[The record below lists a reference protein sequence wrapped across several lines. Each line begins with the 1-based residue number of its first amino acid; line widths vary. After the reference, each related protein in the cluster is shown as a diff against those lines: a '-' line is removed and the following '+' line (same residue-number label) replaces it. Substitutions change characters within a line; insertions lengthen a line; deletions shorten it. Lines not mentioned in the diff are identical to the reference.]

1 MKKLYSKHYQTK
13 ILNIKKLKINN
24 KKYIGFKLNDLF
36 LIKNSNEI
44 IEFNYKGHS
53 FINIKNLKNN
63 ILNII

>member
-24 KKYIGFKLNDLF
+24 QKYIGFKLNELF

-44 IEFNYKGHS
+44 IEVNYKGFS

>member
-44 IEFNYKGHS
+44 IEFNYKGFS
-53 FINIKNLKNN
+53 FINIKNLNNN

>member
-24 KKYIGFKLNDLF
+24 QKYIGFKLNDLF
-36 LIKNSNEI
+36 KIKNSNEI
-44 IEFNYKGHS
+44 IEFNYKGYS

>member
-1 MKKLYSKHYQTK
+1 MKKLYTKHYTTK

-24 KKYIGFKLNDLF
+24 QKYIGFKLNELF

-44 IEFNYKGHS
+44 IEFNYKGFS